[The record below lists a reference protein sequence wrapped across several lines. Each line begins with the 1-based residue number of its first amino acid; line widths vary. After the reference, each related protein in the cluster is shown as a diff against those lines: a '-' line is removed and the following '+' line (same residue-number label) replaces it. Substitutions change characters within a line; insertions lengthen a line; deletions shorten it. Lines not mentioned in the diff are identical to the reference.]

1 MYSFEEEL
9 LTFTPTL
16 AQKIG
21 LNEAIFLQHLYEV
34 IYTHKMRGWAHIDE
48 RGDAWVRRSQAE
60 WLEYFPFW
68 APRTLQRIITHLKE
82 MGAIYTTTHFNA
94 EISDHTNWYR
104 LDDSTCM
111 ELIQDTDHQYV
122 PNEGVRAVY

>member
-34 IYTHKMRGWAHIDE
+34 IYTHKIRGWALIDE
-48 RGDAWVRRSQAE
+48 SGDAWIRRSQAE

-68 APRTLQRIITHLKE
+68 APRTLQRIITRLKE
-82 MGAIYTTTHFNA
+82 MGAICTTTRFNA
-94 EISDHTNWYR
+94 DVADHTNWYR

-111 ELIQDTDHQYV
+111 ELIQDIDHPYD
-122 PNEGVRAVY
+122 PTADALAAY

>member
-34 IYTHKMRGWAHIDE
+34 IYTHKIRGWALIDE
-48 RGDAWVRRSQAE
+48 SGDAWIRRSQAE

-68 APRTLQRIITHLKE
+68 APRTLQRIITRLKE
-82 MGAIYTTTHFNA
+82 MGAICTTTRFNA
-94 EISDHTNWYR
+94 DVADHTNWYR

-111 ELIQDTDHQYV
+111 ELIQDIDPTEDALAAY
-122 PNEGVRAVY
+122 